1 MGKDEIIN
9 LDTCV
14 ENALELFTKEKL
26 PKLSIP
32 YKRPLVVGSGNA
44 AVTGRIIFGNK
55 DAVFADESTY
65 KEKLKSVKV
74 DGAVLI
80 SASGGKHAPILAK
93 ALRKKKISTMLLTNN
108 KDALAISHVDKSYVF
123 PKNPEPYTYNTS
135 TYLSM
140 IFGKTKENP
149 KTIQTF
155 IRRSIKNKIPDFSKY
170 TAFFIIVPNELDSIR
185 EMFTTKFDELFGGV
199 INGRVF
205 TEDQIKHAK
214 TLVETKKECFIGLG
228 VNNKDWGL
236 VRYNFP
242 LPKGVKHAG
251 AIAIGYWIIGQI
263 QKQKPPYFKR
273 GLEAYTKKVSRM
285 FNQDI
290 KPVVE

>member
-1 MGKDEIIN
+1 MKEIIN

-26 PKLSIP
+26 PKISIP

-44 AVTGRIIFGNK
+44 AVTGRIIFGDK

-65 KEKLKSVKV
+65 EEKLKTVKV
-74 DGAVLI
+74 DGAVLL

-93 ALRKKKISTMLLTNN
+93 ALRKRKIPTTLLTNN
-108 KDALAISHVDKSYVF
+108 PDALAIPHVDKSYVF

-135 TYLSM
+135 TYLSV
-140 IFGKTKENP
+140 IFGKTKEDP
-149 KTIQTF
+149 KAIHAF
-155 IRRSIKNKIPDFSKY
+155 IKRSIKNKIPDFSKY
-170 TAFFIIVPNELDSIR
+170 SAFFIIVPNELDSIR
-185 EMFTTKFDELFGGV
+185 EMFTTKFDELFGGR

-205 TEDQIKHAK
+205 TVDQVKHAK

-228 VNNKDWGL
+228 VENKDWGL

-242 LPKGVKHAG
+242 LPKGAKAAA
-251 AIAIGYWIIGQI
+251 AIAVGYWIIGQI
-263 QKQKPPYFKR
+263 QKQKPPYFKQ
-273 GLEAYTKKVSRM
+273 GIKAYTQKVSKM

-290 KPVVE
+290 KPIVE

>member
-1 MGKDEIIN
+1 MKKKIIDLDE
-9 LDTCV
+9 CV
-14 ENALELFTKEKL
+14 ENALDLFTKEKL
-26 PKLSIP
+26 PRINIP

-44 AVTGRIIFGNK
+44 AVTGRIIFGDK

-65 KEKLKSVKV
+65 EEKLKAAKV

-93 ALRKKKISTMLLTNN
+93 ALRKKRISTTLLTNN
-108 KDALAISHVDKSYVF
+108 KDALAIPHVDKSYVF
-123 PKNPEPYTYNTS
+123 PNNPEPYTYNTS

-140 IFGKTKENP
+140 IFGKTKEDP
-149 KTIQTF
+149 KKVRSF
-155 IRRSIKNKIPDFSKY
+155 IKKSIKNKIPGFSSY
-170 TAFFIIVPNELDSIR
+170 TAFLIIIPNELDSVR
-185 EMFTTKFDELFGGV
+185 EMFTTKFDELFGGK

-228 VNNKDWGL
+228 VNNKEWGL

-242 LPKGVKHAG
+242 LPKGVKYA
-251 AIAIGYWIIGQI
+251 AAVAIGYWIIGQI

-273 GLEAYTKKVSRM
+273 GVEAYTKKVSKM

-290 KPVVE
+290 EPIAK